1 MKSNKIRYLAAAV
14 AFITS
19 GTAFAAFDGSAG
31 NSSVLFNAYESVSGY
46 SFALDTGLRTDDITP
61 SFTGLSINLATDANW
76 NSFLTNVGSAHLAD
90 IKWNV
95 IAADTNAGSVDND
108 PVSYLTT
115 GPADGVPDGTRNGQL
130 NSWGGNFNSYVTAS
144 GNWGATGFTGG
155 NSTLHLKAGAA
166 DYASYEV
173 AHGSNW
179 NTKSNFDTTAALG
192 GTLSFYELTKNGAA
206 AGTVV
211 NSQLL
216 GTVNLTEAGALAI
229 SPVPE
234 ADSWAMLLAGLAL
247 VSSIARRR
255 SVSVS

>member
-1 MKSNKIRYLAAAV
+1 
-14 AFITS
+14 
-19 GTAFAAFDGSAG
+19 
-31 NSSVLFNAYESVSGY
+31 
-46 SFALDTGLRTDDITP
+46 
-61 SFTGLSINLATDANW
+61 
-76 NSFLTNVGSAHLAD
+76 
-90 IKWNV
+90 
-95 IAADTNAGSVDND
+95 
-108 PVSYLTT
+108 
-115 GPADGVPDGTRNGQL
+115 
-130 NSWGGNFNSYVTAS
+130 
-144 GNWGATGFTGG
+144 
-155 NSTLHLKAGAA
+155 LKAGAA

-179 NTKSNFDTTAALG
+179 NAKSNFDTTAALG

-211 NSQLL
+211 NSHLL